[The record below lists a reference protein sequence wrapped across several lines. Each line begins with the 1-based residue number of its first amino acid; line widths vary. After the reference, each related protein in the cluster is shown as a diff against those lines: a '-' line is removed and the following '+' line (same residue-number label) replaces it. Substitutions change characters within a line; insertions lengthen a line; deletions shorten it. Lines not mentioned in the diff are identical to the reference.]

1 MELWPPDL
9 SEHDEQE
16 QSSDEPREPRGYWV
30 AEVLGDAWKSDGD
43 GIYRYVPDSHERTS
57 MEPDEPALVW
67 LLECGHEVPVLED
80 EQPDEPPRRP
90 RLCLDCGKLR
100 KVTVD
105 GVSRGAPPEHA

>member
-16 QSSDEPREPRGYWV
+16 QSSDEPRGYWV
-30 AEVLGDAWKSDGD
+30 SEVLGDDWKSEGD
-43 GIYRYVPDSHERTS
+43 GIYRYMPGSDERPS
-57 MEPDEPALVW
+57 RDPEPALVW
-67 LLECGHEVPVLED
+67 VLECGHEVPVLED

-90 RLCLDCGKLR
+90 RLCLVCGKLR

-105 GVSRGAPPEHA
+105 EG